1 MEELLQALLENLQR
15 NTDVMGILAENQ
27 LKMLDRIGQQ
37 YDVMA
42 QQGQDIARL
51 ADLLEGIRD
60 AAVMSGDMPGGAA

>member
-1 MEELLQALLENLQR
+1 MEELLQALLDNLKR
-15 NTDVMGILAENQ
+15 NTEVMGTLAENQ

-60 AAVMSGDMPGGAA
+60 AAIMSGDMPGGAA